1 MKNKYV
7 VFALVVCGLLA
18 VQTVR
23 AASITLTGTIRDFYY
38 AGTATPPLAGHP
50 DFENA
55 LGDDRW
61 LFTRPFGLDGPPV
74 YSPPGTTTATTHGE
88 GYFNEW
94 YHDAPGTNLS
104 QVDPITLSET
114 CPRLRRHYI

>member
-55 LGDDRW
+55 LGDDRGIVTST
-61 LFTRPFGLDGPPV
+61 LGVDGTPV
-74 YSPPGTTTATTHGE
+74 YAHPGTTPPRPH
-88 GYFNEW
+88 W
-94 YHDAPGTNLS
+94 PDIL
-104 QVDPITLSET
+104 TLKT
-114 CPRLRRHYI
+114 PLVMTVAL